1 MSCEPLRYWENLAT
15 NIEFHCGTFL
25 LTADEIVAFA
35 ERFDPQPFHL
45 DQTLAEKSYF
55 GTLVASGVHTQAV
68 AIGLLVRA
76 TADVAV
82 VAGGSLHEAR
92 FMVPV
97 LPDTTYD
104 VTARWTNTRL
114 SARSPDRG
122 IASVSGEARDPE
134 GRTVMSFG
142 VTYIVARLPTHT
154 SAT

>member
-1 MSCEPLRYWENLAT
+1 MSCEPLRYWENLTT

-35 ERFDPQPFHL
+35 QRFDPQPFHL
-45 DQTLAEKSYF
+45 DQALAEKSYF
-55 GTLVASGVHTQAV
+55 GTLVASGVHTQAA

-76 TADVAV
+76 TADVAI

-97 LPDTTYD
+97 LPDTIYN
-104 VTARWTNTRL
+104 VTARWTETRM
-114 SARSPDRG
+114 SARSPARG
-122 IASVSGEARDPE
+122 IASVAGEARDPE

-142 VTYIVARLPTHT
+142 VTYLVARSPTHSST
-154 SAT
+154 T